1 MVVIAMITIVGVPGI
16 APPVSPPRITLLVV
30 LFAGIF
36 ALPVNDTVKV
46 SVLGGR
52 IGFRW

>member
-16 APPVSPPRITLLVV
+16 APVSPRITLLVV

-46 SVLGGR
+46 SVLGR